1 MPGPPPTP
9 ENPSTKVSSG
19 LWPELT
25 SLSQVRSSAS
35 SMQGHGEMAQE
46 LVKQQFTQG
55 SSSVARSEPEPSS
68 QKSQQRHWLLYLL
81 LLPAAAALILFR
93 VYPLW
98 GIGIAFVD
106 YNPVKGLSGS
116 EWVAWKNFQEV
127 FRRPETINLVRNTVV
142 IALGKITLEEV
153 AGLAFALLLYEVRFP
168 LYRRFAQVVTTF
180 PHFFSWVIV
189 GTMALSLLGAT
200 GAVNGLFASVGL
212 PAVRFLADK
221 RVFPYTL
228 VLSDVWKEF
237 GWSAVV
243 YLAALTQINPELL
256 EAAAVDGAGRGG
268 RLWRIVLPGV
278 LPVFVFMVAI
288 GMGGILDAGFEQ
300 VLVLYNPAV
309 YSTGD
314 ILDTYVYRMGLVN
327 FKFEIA
333 TVVGVVK
340 AVVGFVAIMTA
351 NWVSGKLSGYRM
363 F

>member
-1 MPGPPPTP
+1 MAHELVEQRSTPVLSAARPGQGP
-9 ENPSTKVSSG
+9 SSG
-19 LWPELT
+19 
-25 SLSQVRSSAS
+25 
-35 SMQGHGEMAQE
+35 
-46 LVKQQFTQG
+46 K
-55 SSSVARSEPEPSS
+55 AR
-68 QKSQQRHWLLYLL
+68 QRHRLLYLL

-98 GIGIAFVD
+98 GIAIAFVD

-116 EWVAWKNFQEV
+116 EWVAWKNFQDV
-127 FRRPETINLVRNTVV
+127 FRRPEMLNLVRNTVV
-142 IALGKITLEEV
+142 IALSKILLEEV
-153 AGLAFALLLYEVRFP
+153 AGLGFALLLYEVRFP

-189 GTMALSLLGAT
+189 GTMALSLLGAS
-200 GAVNGLFASVGL
+200 GVVNGMFASLGL

-228 VLSDVWKEF
+228 IFSDVWKEF

-256 EAAAVDGAGRGG
+256 EAAAVDGAGRGA
-268 RLWRIVLPGV
+268 RLWRIVLPV
-278 LPVFVFMVAI
+278 ILPVFVFMVAI

-333 TVVGVVK
+333 TVVGIVK
-340 AVVGFVAIMTA
+340 AVVGFAAIMTA
-351 NWVSGKLSGYRM
+351 NWVSGRLSGYRM

>member
-1 MPGPPPTP
+1 
-9 ENPSTKVSSG
+9 
-19 LWPELT
+19 
-25 SLSQVRSSAS
+25 
-35 SMQGHGEMAQE
+35 
-46 LVKQQFTQG
+46 
-55 SSSVARSEPEPSS
+55 
-68 QKSQQRHWLLYLL
+68 
-81 LLPAAAALILFR
+81 
-93 VYPLW
+93 
-98 GIGIAFVD
+98 
-106 YNPVKGLSGS
+106 LSGS

-200 GAVNGLFASVGL
+200 GAVNGMFASVGL

-228 VLSDVWKEF
+228 VFSDVWKEF